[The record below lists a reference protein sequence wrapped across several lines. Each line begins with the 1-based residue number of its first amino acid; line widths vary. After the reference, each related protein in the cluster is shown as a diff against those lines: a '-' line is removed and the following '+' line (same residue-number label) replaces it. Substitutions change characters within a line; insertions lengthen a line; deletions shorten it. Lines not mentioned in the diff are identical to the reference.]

1 MIKILLEDLKSPQKD
16 RCPFPTVA
24 MTTQSTGRL
33 INQFKFCFFLYLISE

>member
-1 MIKILLEDLKSPQKD
+1 MLKILLEDIKSPKKD

-33 INQFKFCFFLYLISE
+33 INELNFSKIRKGNLC